1 MPTRY
6 FRRTFLSAVMCALT
20 LASVVHA
27 QDGSTKPILPI
38 NGPPPPTP
46 ENTTQ
51 DPGTT
56 VTAKDPGFGGYSTG
70 GAVETYNGIK
80 VTNLEG
86 VSVSANRAPAAKT
99 GENPNGNKDVA
110 GEPVQLSSGTKID
123 TEVDFALPGEMGL
136 TYVRY
141 YNSTAGYPFGR
152 QWTDNLDYL
161 LDDTC
166 DGATSDSGRPI
177 CHQITIYHPD
187 GSTLIFSGMPATTT
201 AQYVELGGGLA
212 SLIYNADG
220 TYTLHDEDSTTQV
233 YTGGIYGQIQSLK
246 DVSGVG
252 WTFAYSAPP
261 ATMPTSGTTTYS
273 STVTVTHT
281 NGQVMTRT
289 GTETYTVGGVS
300 GHSFSGTTTVND
312 SAGHV
317 YTYTGAAG
325 GGIDTVT
332 FPGVNPTVIS
342 YKYLPNTGLL
352 TEVDYNGVPHDYT
365 TYDTS
370 QSLYNETG
378 PVSSTYFADG
388 SQTTTMS
395 YVMAANGAGP
405 ASATVTNALGHTTV
419 NTYGAGSTIVGGI
432 NQLLSVSDTAV
443 ADGPATTYT
452 RAYDGNGHLTQ
463 TVDNN
468 GNTHTY
474 TYAANGQLQT
484 ETEASGTAIA
494 RTTDYVWDPN
504 ATLNRLLS
512 VTVEGWSKTVY
523 TYYEGN
529 RLATVA
535 VTNLTGTGTANQT
548 LTTTYTYVL
557 YPSGLVQTKTVAHP
571 SPNNT
576 DTDTYN
582 YDALGNLTSSADG
595 LGHTTTYTSYNL
607 LGEPGA
613 VTGPNGDETDYT
625 YDARGRVTTKT
636 THPYGIAGT
645 WMYSY
650 DGFGLLSSVTTPDG
664 DVTTTTRNAESQIT
678 SIVRNDK
685 DGASTEHFSRDA
697 LGDITWHTVA
707 RGGTIAQAESASYD
721 ALGRV
726 YDGLGTNSQVVAYTY
741 DGNGN
746 TLTAT
751 DALGDETLSQY
762 DALDRVSQTTRTTGA
777 VPVIV
782 PPPPPEAGVPV
793 ITLPASDTTGTYT
806 VSWTAVNTAT
816 SYTLQEQQNGGV
828 WTTVQA
834 TAATSFAV
842 SGKANGNYGYRV
854 QACTSG
860 GCAPFSA
867 VSTINEDVGGAA
879 PSPIPAL
886 DGFAYTSGY
895 EIPNLKTGYAEIGVD
910 IAGGTTWEVF
920 TQTPAAAAPVVVLS
934 GAVPTGAVTVQ
945 YTWTLVGPPSGDVG
959 AGGAVTNPATS
970 PMAISGN
977 PSSNYAT
984 GTFGDQSG
992 SRGDT
997 YQVTVDFFDAAGNHI
1012 SHSVC
1017 TLTAETDGSV

>member
-1 MPTRY
+1 MSTRCIQ
-6 FRRTFLSAVMCALT
+6 RILLSSAIGALT
-20 LASVVHA
+20 LASADIHA
-27 QDGSTKPILPI
+27 QVGGVNTIKQI
-38 NGPPPPTP
+38 NGPTNIPQVSVTA
-46 ENTTQ
+46 Q
-51 DPGTT
+51 DPHF
-56 VTAKDPGFGGYSTG
+56 DGYSTG
-70 GAVETYNGIK
+70 GIATTSYNGRSI
-80 VTNLEG
+80 TNLEG
-86 VSVSANRAPAAKT
+86 VSVSANRAPSTKT
-99 GENPNGNKDVA
+99 GKNPNGEKDVVA
-110 GEPVQLSSGTKID
+110 EPVQLSSGTKID
-123 TEVDFALPGEMGL
+123 TETDFALPGEMGL

-152 QWTDNLDYL
+152 TWTDNLDYL
-161 LDDTC
+161 LDDSCKGVTN
-166 DGATSDSGRPI
+166 DNGQPN

-187 GSTLIFSGMPATTT
+187 GSTLIFSGQPATTT
-201 AQYVELGGGLA
+201 AQYVEQGGGIATLT
-212 SLIYNADG
+212 YNADG
-220 TYTLHDEDSTTQV
+220 TYTLHDEDTTTQV

-261 ATMPTSGTTTYS
+261 ATMPTSGTTTYT

-300 GHSFSGTTTVND
+300 GHSYSGTTTVND

-317 YTYTGAAG
+317 YTYAGAAG

-332 FPGVNPTVIS
+332 YPGTNPTVIS
-342 YKYLPNTGLL
+342 YKYLPGTGLL

-370 QSLYNETG
+370 KSLYNDTG
-378 PVSSTYFADG
+378 PVTGTYMADG
-388 SQTTTMS
+388 SQATTMS
-395 YVMAANGAGP
+395 YVLAGNYAGP

-419 NTYGAGSTIVGGI
+419 NTYGAGSTIVGGV
-432 NQLLSVSDTAV
+432 NQLLSVSDAAV

-452 RAYDGNGHLTQ
+452 RAYDSNGNLNK

-468 GNTHTY
+468 GNTHAY
-474 TYAANGQLQT
+474 NYAANGQLQT
-484 ETEASGTAIA
+484 ETEASGTAVA

-504 ATLNRLLS
+504 VTLNRLLS
-512 VTVEGWSKTVY
+512 VTVEGWSRTAY
-523 TYYEGN
+523 TYDGTN

-535 VTNLTGTGTANQT
+535 VTNLTGTGAANQT
-548 LTTTYTYVL
+548 LTTTYAYVL
-557 YPSGLVQTKTVAHP
+557 YPSGLVQTMTVTHP

-582 YDALGNLTSSADG
+582 YDALGNLTAMADG
-595 LGHTTTYTSYNL
+595 LGHTTTYTNYNL
-607 LGEPGA
+607 LGEPGE
-613 VTGPNGDETDYT
+613 VTGANGDKTDYT
-625 YDARGRVTTKT
+625 YDARGRVVTKT
-636 THPYGIAGT
+636 TYPYFTGT
-645 WMYSY
+645 WNYGY

-664 DVTTTTRNAESQIT
+664 EVTTTTRNAEGQVT

-685 DGASTEHFSRDA
+685 DGDSTEHFARDA
-697 LGDITWHTVA
+697 NGDITWHTVT
-707 RGGTIAQAESASYD
+707 RGDTLAQAESASYD

-726 YDGLGTNSQVVAYTY
+726 YDSLGTNAQVTAYTY

-746 TLTAT
+746 TLTMT
-751 DALGDETLSQY
+751 DALGNETLKQY
-762 DALDRVSQTTRTTGA
+762 DALNRVSQITRTTGA

-782 PPPPPEAGVPV
+782 PPPPPEDGIPV

-816 SYTLQEQQNGGV
+816 SYTLQEQQNGGA
-828 WTTVQA
+828 WNTVQA
-834 TAATSFAV
+834 TAATSWTA

-867 VSTINEDVGGAA
+867 ISTINEDIAGGA
-879 PSPIPAL
+879 PSPIPGL
-886 DGFAYTSGY
+886 DGYSHTAGY
-895 EIPNLKTGYAEIGVD
+895 EIPDLKTGYAEIGFD
-910 IAGGTTWEVF
+910 ITGGTTWEVF
-920 TQTPAAAAPVVVLS
+920 TTTPAAQHVVALS
-934 GAVPTGAVTVQ
+934 GAVPSGAVTVQ
-945 YTWTLVGPPSGDVG
+945 YTWTLVGPPDGDTG
-959 AGGAVTNPATS
+959 AAGTVYNPATS
-970 PMAISGN
+970 PVAVSGN
-977 PSSNYAT
+977 PTTDYAT
-984 GTFGDQSG
+984 GTFNDHSG

-997 YQVTVDFFDAAGNHI
+997 YQLTVDFFDAAGNHI